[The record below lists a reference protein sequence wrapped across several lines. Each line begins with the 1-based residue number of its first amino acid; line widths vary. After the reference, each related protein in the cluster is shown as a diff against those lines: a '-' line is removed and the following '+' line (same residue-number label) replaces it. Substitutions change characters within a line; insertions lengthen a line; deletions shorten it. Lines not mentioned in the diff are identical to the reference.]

1 MPRIYDYVR
10 DADIAS
16 LFNLLLART
25 NTRAFSGGTLAA
37 KATADADL
45 KTTTTINYALNGK
58 CIIQAAAATIDVSG
72 LAGCVAGVAAG
83 TWTQAAAK
91 YAAYL
96 LTLASGTWNLL
107 KGLDAATSA
116 AALMLLPACPAN
128 VCPVGMV
135 VVTNTT
141 NPFIFGTT
149 NSDAAGVTFTC
160 SDLSDIVNGL
170 GSCYLD
176 TITQ

>member
-1 MPRIYDYVR
+1 MRIYDYTQN
-10 DADIAS
+10 AD
-16 LFNLLLART
+16 LAALIQLVLANV

-37 KATADADL
+37 KATGDPDL
-45 KTTTTINYALNGK
+45 KTTTTIYYALNGVN
-58 CIIQAAAATIDVSG
+58 IIQAAAATIDVSG

-83 TWTQAAAK
+83 TWTQAAGK

-96 LTLASGTWNLL
+96 ITLASGTWNIL
-107 KGLDAATSA
+107 KGADAATA
-116 AALMLLPACPAN
+116 AAAKLLLPAPAAN
-128 VCPVGMV
+128 TCAVGMV

-160 SDLSDIVNGL
+160 TDLSTPMNGL
-170 GSCYLD
+170 GSIYND
-176 TITQ
+176 VITQ

>member
-1 MPRIYDYVR
+1 MPRVYDYKP
-10 DADIAS
+10 DADLAS
-16 LFNLLLART
+16 LLSVLWARV
-25 NTRAFSGGTLAA
+25 NTRAFTGGTLAA
-37 KATADADL
+37 KATGDPDL

-58 CIIQAAAATIDVSG
+58 LIIQAAAATIDVSG

-83 TWTQAAAK
+83 TWNQGIAK

-107 KGLDAATSA
+107 KGVDAATAA

-141 NPFIFGTT
+141 NAFTFGTT
-149 NSDAAGVTFTC
+149 NSDAPGVTFTC

-170 GSCYLD
+170 GSIYAD
-176 TITQ
+176 VITQ